1 MTAVHVRVQVMYQH
15 KPVHVWQPAVRTL
28 HASCI
33 AACDTPPTTASTT
46 TTTATTSTTTSA
58 ASSSNNNKKKQH
70 TATDTT
76 NNHAPT
82 SASPP
87 ATAATATTVAT
98 PTALV
103 EATTIVEGSDS
114 SDPIDVA
121 AGSLGVNGNLATAS
135 GETDMLGFAAAA
147 APWRFGA
154 HAPQPRE
161 GDMPRD
167 PGSFAV
173 NSYFITKRLDIT
185 ALRAELPASWEFRAG
200 KESALLMKHAPTPAP
215 AAGAATGEGVQEE
228 GGAGGTNSHVG
239 SFVSVHTK
247 GALVFVNCDWDTL
260 KEVFTIVRRTANVRQ
275 PEGMGE
281 GESHKTRLV
290 LLLAS
295 GAVLTLPCCCCCYGV
310 AELGVKISPDADKWS
325 EMAGEQ
331 LVLRGL
337 DLDSVLIVASVMAQV
352 CTGLCLQLL
361 VAQAQL
367 PHFMC
372 VFAC

>member
-28 HASCI
+28 HSRCI

-46 TTTATTSTTTSA
+46 TTTATTSTATSA
-58 ASSSNNNKKKQH
+58 TSSSSNNNTNKRP

-82 SASPP
+82 SAPTT
-87 ATAATATTVAT
+87 AAATATTVAT
-98 PTALV
+98 PTAVV

-228 GGAGGTNSHVG
+228 QGAGGTNSHVG

-281 GESHKTRLV
+281 GECHKTRWCCCLPRGLYSRCLAAAAAMV
-290 LLLAS
+290 LQSWVSRSRRMLTS
-295 GAVLTLPCCCCCYGV
+295 GARWQG
-310 AELGVKISPDADKWS
+310 SS
-325 EMAGEQ
+325 
-331 LVLRGL
+331 
-337 DLDSVLIVASVMAQV
+337 
-352 CTGLCLQLL
+352 
-361 VAQAQL
+361 
-367 PHFMC
+367 
-372 VFAC
+372 